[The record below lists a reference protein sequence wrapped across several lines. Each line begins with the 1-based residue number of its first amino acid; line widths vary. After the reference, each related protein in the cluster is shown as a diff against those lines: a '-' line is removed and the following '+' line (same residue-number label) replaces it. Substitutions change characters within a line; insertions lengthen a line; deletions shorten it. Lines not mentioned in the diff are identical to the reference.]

1 MPTREQKQV
10 SLQELKEKFGTSQV
24 AVMANYRG
32 LNVAA
37 MTRLRVRL
45 RERGAELK
53 VVKNTLALKAAR
65 EHGIEGLEE
74 LLTGP
79 TAIAFS
85 GEDLVAPAKVMLE
98 FARESKI
105 MEVKGGLL
113 EGKVIDAQGVKSLAD
128 LPPREVLLAQVLG
141 GMQAPMYGFAGALQ
155 GLLRNLVYV
164 LEAIRKRQAGET
176 A

>member
-1 MPTREQKQV
+1 MPTREQKQA

-37 MTRLRVRL
+37 MTKLRVRL

-53 VVKNTLALKAAR
+53 VVKNTLALIAAR
-65 EHGIEGLEE
+65 ENGIEGLEE

-85 GEDLVAPAKVMLE
+85 GDDLVAPAKVMLE

-113 EGKVIDAQGVKSLAD
+113 EGKIIDAQGVKSLAD

-141 GMQAPMYGFAGALQ
+141 GMQAPLYGFAGALQ

-164 LEAIRKRQAGET
+164 LEAIRKQKAGET